1 MDFIHHYQSP
11 LGSITVAA
19 DGESIIGLWF
29 DGQKYFADT
38 LEQNALEKPLPVFA
52 TVDQWLDIY
61 FSGKAPDFMPPVKMR
76 TTAFRQTVW
85 QIMLSIPFGQ
95 TMTYGAIA
103 ARIARQRGVEKM
115 SAQAVGN
122 AVGHNAISLIIPCH
136 RVVGCKGELTGYAA
150 GLFKKRKLLE
160 LEKNANRR

>member
-11 LGSITVAA
+11 LGGITVAA
-19 DGESIIGLWF
+19 DGEAIIGLWF

-38 LEQNALEKPLPVFA
+38 LERNALEKPLPVFA
-52 TVDQWLDIY
+52 AVDQWLDIY
-61 FSGKAPDFMPPVKMR
+61 FSGQAPDFMPPIKMR

-136 RVVGCKGELTGYAA
+136 RVVGHKGELTGYAA

>member
-11 LGSITVAA
+11 LGGITVAA

-38 LEQNALEKPLPVFA
+38 LERNALEKPLPVFA

-61 FSGKAPDFMPPVKMR
+61 FSGQAPDFMPPIKMR

>member
-11 LGSITVAA
+11 LGGITVAA
-19 DGESIIGLWF
+19 DGEAIIGLWF

-52 TVDQWLDIY
+52 AADQWLDIY
-61 FSGKAPDFMPPVKMR
+61 FSGQAPDFMPPIKMR